1 MRVKIVIN
9 HAGHE
14 QPWRP
19 GLVLSRLAYFGTRA
33 WDTLAAWV
41 SFTSR
46 HVRQASCGLMGH
58 EDVLRLQ
65 RQRLSL
71 ACSRC
76 GRVTRGW
83 DLTDPTPPA
92 ATRTERPRYLE
103 LARRRSS

>member
-9 HAGHE
+9 NGAHDPVRRAGTI
-14 QPWRP
+14 
-19 GLVLSRLAYFGTRA
+19 LTRLAFFGTRA
-33 WDTLAAWV
+33 WDTLAGWIT
-41 SFTSR
+41 FTAR
-46 HVRQASCGLMGH
+46 HVRQAGCGVRGH
-58 EDVLRLQ
+58 EDTLRLQ

-83 DLTDPTPPA
+83 DLTDSTPTAGP
-92 ATRTERPRYLE
+92 RSERPRYLE